1 MKRILETIF
10 VNMDNVCSITQENVT
25 DIAYTKKQANENK
38 QEISKISNRL
48 WFIIVLI
55 ASTLGTSGANLLIGL
70 MK

>member
-48 WFIIVLI
+48 WFIIVLL

>member
-1 MKRILETIF
+1 MLLQS
-10 VNMDNVCSITQENVT
+10 NMDNVCSITQENVT

-48 WFIIVLI
+48 WFIIVLL